1 MEYDAFTGGVAPGG
15 LRSKSDI
22 RILICYMLKSVN
34 APLSGDDIIK
44 VLQEKSLANY
54 FEASDALSALVSLGN
69 VTREE
74 DNTYVLTKRG
84 NSVADD
90 LEQLIPS
97 SVRDKAVAAATALLA
112 SAKMER
118 ENVATIVRTENGY
131 NVTCHI
137 SGGEMEL
144 MSLTVYV
151 PDLYQAREV
160 KKNFHRDPQRVY
172 NLMLAALTGDDEM
185 MKSAVTREFSSPLK
199 FRRAA
204 VFAAFL
210 FLHFLF
216 FRTFC
221 TCRQK
226 PTFFCMCIVYTCM

>member
-84 NSVADD
+84 KSVADD

-118 ENVATIVRTENGY
+118 ENVATIVRTEW
-131 NVTCHI
+131 
-137 SGGEMEL
+137 L
-144 MSLTVYV
+144 
-151 PDLYQAREV
+151 Q
-160 KKNFHRDPQRVY
+160 RDMPH
-172 NLMLAALTGDDEM
+172 
-185 MKSAVTREFSSPLK
+185 
-199 FRRAA
+199 FRRGNGADEPYRVCA
-204 VFAAFL
+204 RPL
-210 FLHFLF
+210 SGTRSEKELSP
-216 FRTFC
+216 R
-221 TCRQK
+221 
-226 PTFFCMCIVYTCM
+226 PTARV

>member
-84 NSVADD
+84 KSVADD
-90 LEQLIPS
+90 LEQL
-97 SVRDKAVAAATALLA
+97 KAVAAATALLA

-172 NLMLAALTGDDEM
+172 NLM
-185 MKSAVTREFSSPLK
+185 MKSAVNP
-199 FRRAA
+199 
-204 VFAAFL
+204 
-210 FLHFLF
+210 
-216 FRTFC
+216 
-221 TCRQK
+221 
-226 PTFFCMCIVYTCM
+226 

>member
-84 NSVADD
+84 KSVADD

-118 ENVATIVRTENGY
+118 GKRGNH
-131 NVTCHI
+131 C
-137 SGGEMEL
+137 
-144 MSLTVYV
+144 
-151 PDLYQAREV
+151 P
-160 KKNFHRDPQRVY
+160 HRKRLQRD
-172 NLMLAALTGDDEM
+172 M
-185 MKSAVTREFSSPLK
+185 PH
-199 FRRAA
+199 FRRRNGADEPYRVCA
-204 VFAAFL
+204 RPL
-210 FLHFLF
+210 SGTRSEKELSP
-216 FRTFC
+216 R
-221 TCRQK
+221 
-226 PTFFCMCIVYTCM
+226 PTARV

>member
-1 MEYDAFTGGVAPGG
+1 MLLPGGVAPGG

-84 NSVADD
+84 KSVADD

-97 SVRDKAVAAATALLA
+97 SVRDKGRSRRNG
-112 SAKMER
+112 SAGFRQDGARKR
-118 ENVATIVRTENGY
+118 GDPIVRTER
-131 NVTCHI
+131 
-137 SGGEMEL
+137 L
-144 MSLTVYV
+144 
-151 PDLYQAREV
+151 
-160 KKNFHRDPQRVY
+160 QR
-172 NLMLAALTGDDEM
+172 NM
-185 MKSAVTREFSSPLK
+185 
-199 FRRAA
+199 
-204 VFAAFL
+204 
-210 FLHFLF
+210 
-216 FRTFC
+216 
-221 TCRQK
+221 
-226 PTFFCMCIVYTCM
+226 PTFPWRNGADEPYRVCARPLSGTRSEKELSPRPTARV

>member
-1 MEYDAFTGGVAPGG
+1 MGRVYNFSAGPAVLPEEVLKEAADEMLDYKGTGMSVMEMSHRAKA
-15 LRSKSDI
+15 
-22 RILICYMLKSVN
+22 
-34 APLSGDDIIK
+34 GDDIIK

-84 NSVADD
+84 KSVADD

-185 MKSAVTREFSSPLK
+185 MKSAVNP
-199 FRRAA
+199 
-204 VFAAFL
+204 
-210 FLHFLF
+210 
-216 FRTFC
+216 
-221 TCRQK
+221 
-226 PTFFCMCIVYTCM
+226 

>member
-74 DNTYVLTKRG
+74 DNTYVLTKR
-84 NSVADD
+84 
-90 LEQLIPS
+90 
-97 SVRDKAVAAATALLA
+97 ALLA

-185 MKSAVTREFSSPLK
+185 MIRAVNP
-199 FRRAA
+199 
-204 VFAAFL
+204 
-210 FLHFLF
+210 
-216 FRTFC
+216 
-221 TCRQK
+221 
-226 PTFFCMCIVYTCM
+226 

>member
-84 NSVADD
+84 KSVADD

-172 NLMLAALTGDDEM
+172 NLMLAAL
-185 MKSAVTREFSSPLK
+185 MKSAVNPCVSVTFKIPKSRSFCGFSFSSLP
-199 FRRAA
+199 
-204 VFAAFL
+204 VFPNVLHLSSKNDIFL
-210 FLHFLF
+210 
-216 FRTFC
+216 C
-221 TCRQK
+221 
-226 PTFFCMCIVYTCM
+226 VYCVYLYVKTV

>member
-84 NSVADD
+84 KSVADD

-112 SAKMER
+112 SAKVER

-185 MKSAVTREFSSPLK
+185 MKSAVNP
-199 FRRAA
+199 
-204 VFAAFL
+204 
-210 FLHFLF
+210 
-216 FRTFC
+216 
-221 TCRQK
+221 
-226 PTFFCMCIVYTCM
+226 

>member
-44 VLQEKSLANY
+44 VLQDK
-54 FEASDALSALVSLGN
+54 ALVSLGN

-84 NSVADD
+84 KSVADD

-185 MKSAVTREFSSPLK
+185 MKSAVNP
-199 FRRAA
+199 
-204 VFAAFL
+204 
-210 FLHFLF
+210 
-216 FRTFC
+216 
-221 TCRQK
+221 
-226 PTFFCMCIVYTCM
+226 